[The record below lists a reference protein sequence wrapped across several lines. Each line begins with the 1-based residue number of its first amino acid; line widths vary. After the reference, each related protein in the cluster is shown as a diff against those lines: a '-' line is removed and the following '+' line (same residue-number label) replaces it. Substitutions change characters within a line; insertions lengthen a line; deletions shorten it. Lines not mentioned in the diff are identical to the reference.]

1 MIGQG
6 GGGLSSLG
14 RGRYQHVFFVI
25 YFMEIESER
34 RSNETARNGVV
45 VGELKPESVE

>member
-25 YFMEIESER
+25 DFMEIISGCPLVQNPR
-34 RSNETARNGVV
+34 RICS
-45 VGELKPESVE
+45 L

>member
-25 YFMEIESER
+25 DFMEIMKGEAMKLR
-34 RSNETARNGVV
+34 ETV
-45 VGELKPESVE
+45 SW